1 MSPAGG
7 DVAPVLITPFIQR
20 DRDRL
25 EMTLTGTDPDLT
37 TVIVNWNTVGLLDD
51 CLQSLVDHL
60 PPGVTNEVI
69 VVDNASADGSV
80 EHLAR
85 EWPWVKVI
93 ANTENVGFCRA
104 NNQAIRASTGEIA
117 PADQHRRPGHAR
129 MHRGDAR
136 LLRA

>member
-1 MSPAGG
+1 
-7 DVAPVLITPFIQR
+7 
-20 DRDRL
+20 
-25 EMTLTGTDPDLT
+25 MTLTGSNPDLT

-51 CLQSLVDHL
+51 CIQSLVHHL
-60 PPGVTNEVI
+60 PPGFTNEVI

-104 NNQAIRASTGEIA
+104 NNQAIRASTGEILLLINTDA
-117 PADQHRRPGHAR
+117 RVTPRLHRV
-129 MHRGDAR
+129 DAR